1 MDFAHFQAPGAAE
14 TPDFASTLSKITRQ
28 MVNDENA
35 QVEEYIRDQME
46 LRGLTE
52 KDLACFVLEWYPLE
66 ITYDPKGSRLSA
78 TRYIRLR
85 HLTDEELKE
94 RDIAQH
100 GQHG

>member
-1 MDFAHFQAPGAAE
+1 MDFAHFQVPGVVGI
-14 TPDFASTLSKITRQ
+14 PDSASMLQEMTRK
-28 MVNDENA
+28 MVEDENA

-52 KDLACFVLEWYPLE
+52 KDLACFGLEWYPLE
-66 ITYDPKGSRLSA
+66 IKYDPKGSKLSA

-94 RDIAQH
+94 RGIAAH